1 MAGEA
6 FYRVIVMEKFRYI
19 SGVVTLQL
27 DRDTCVGCGVC
38 EIVCPHGVFILADGK
53 AQIAD
58 HDGCM
63 ECGACANNCP
73 VAAIAVT
80 PGVGCATYVIKK
92 WWMDFMGKE
101 GEITCC

>member
-1 MAGEA
+1 
-6 FYRVIVMEKFRYI
+6 MEGFRYI
-19 SGVVTLQL
+19 AGVVTLEL
-27 DRDTCVGCGVC
+27 NETVCIGCGVC
-38 EIVCPHGVFILADGK
+38 EVVCPHNVFELVGRK
-53 AQIAD
+53 AQIID

-73 VAAIAVT
+73 VNAIAVT

-92 WWMDFMGKE
+92 WWMDIRGKE